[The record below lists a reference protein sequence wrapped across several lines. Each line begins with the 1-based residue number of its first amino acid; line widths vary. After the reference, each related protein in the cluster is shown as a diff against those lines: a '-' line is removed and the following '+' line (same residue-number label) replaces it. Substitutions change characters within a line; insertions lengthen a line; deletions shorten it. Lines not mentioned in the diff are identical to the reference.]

1 MFHASCFMN
10 KGFTM
15 IELIV
20 VMSIVGILSS
30 ALFFNWRS
38 GEATFALQNSAYKL
52 AQNIREIQE
61 MAMEAKEIDCNGY
74 TGSSFGVQ
82 FKSSWLTYYLLF
94 VDCNNS
100 HVYDV
105 NDKILRTVNFEK
117 GVKISTLSP
126 VDSFSVLFVP
136 PDPITY
142 INDKTSGIEGVIT
155 IYLSDYPS
163 KQKIITVNNS
173 GMIEIK

>member
-52 AQNIREIQE
+52 AQNIREMQE

-94 VDCNNS
+94 VDCNDNQ
-100 HVYDV
+100 VQDA
-105 NDKILRTVNFEK
+105 NDKIFPTVNLEK
-117 GVKISTLSP
+117 GVKISNLSP
-126 VDSFSVLFVP
+126 ASSFSVVFVP
-136 PDPITY
+136 PDPLTY
-142 INDKTSGIEGVIT
+142 IKGSSSGTEAQIT
-155 IYLSDYPS
+155 LSLEDYPS
-163 KQKIITVNNS
+163 KQKIITINTS
-173 GMIEIK
+173 GMIKIK

>member
-1 MFHASCFMN
+1 MN
-10 KGFTM
+10 KGFKSGAGFTM
-15 IELIV
+15 VEFLV
-20 VMSIVGILSS
+20 VMSIIGILSS
-30 ALFFNWRS
+30 VLFFNWRS

-52 AQNIREIQE
+52 AQDIREMQE

-82 FKSSWLTYYLLF
+82 FEKSWLTYYLLF
-94 VDCNNS
+94 VNCNDNY
-100 HVYDV
+100 VYDV
-105 NDKILRTVNFEK
+105 NDKILRIVNFEK
-117 GVKISTLSP
+117 GVEISTLSP

-155 IYLSDYPS
+155 IRLSSYPS
-163 KQKIITVNNS
+163 KQKIITINSS
-173 GMIEIK
+173 GMIKIK

>member
-1 MFHASCFMN
+1 MN
-10 KGFTM
+10 KGFTL
-15 IELIV
+15 IEFLV
-20 VMSIVGILSS
+20 VVSIIGILSS

-61 MAMEAKEIDCNGY
+61 MAMESKEIDCNGD

-94 VDCNNS
+94 VDCNDNY
-100 HVYDV
+100 VYDV

-117 GVKISTLSP
+117 GVEISTLSP

-142 INDKTSGIEGVIT
+142 INDKTSGIEGVVT
-155 IYLSDYPS
+155 IRLSSYPS
-163 KQKIITVNNS
+163 KQKIITINSS
-173 GMIEIK
+173 GMIKIK